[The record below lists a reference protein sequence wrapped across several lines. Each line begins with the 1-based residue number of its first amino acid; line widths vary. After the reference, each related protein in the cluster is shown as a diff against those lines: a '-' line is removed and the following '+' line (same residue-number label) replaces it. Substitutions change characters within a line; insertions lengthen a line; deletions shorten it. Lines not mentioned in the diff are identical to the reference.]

1 MTVKCHSCE
10 GFYLGG
16 APHPSFKLYA
26 YGTTFQGHLWAIH
39 SGAAMT
45 TIPSQPTTSC
55 NSISA
60 KEEGVDP
67 FWERWAPSPYE
78 NRVCGFKISF

>member
-1 MTVKCHSCE
+1 MTVKYHSCE

-39 SGAAMT
+39 SGATMT
-45 TIPSQPTTSC
+45 TILSQPTTSC
-55 NSISA
+55 NSIRA

-67 FWERWAPSPYE
+67 QRKEGLPTLGKVGSE
-78 NRVCGFKISF
+78 SL

>member
-1 MTVKCHSCE
+1 MTVRCHSCE
-10 GFYLGG
+10 GFYLGVE
-16 APHPSFKLYA
+16 PHSSLKLYA

-39 SGAAMT
+39 SGATMT

-55 NSISA
+55 NSIRA

-67 FWERWAPSPYE
+67 QREEGLPTLGKAGSE
-78 NRVCGFKISF
+78 SL